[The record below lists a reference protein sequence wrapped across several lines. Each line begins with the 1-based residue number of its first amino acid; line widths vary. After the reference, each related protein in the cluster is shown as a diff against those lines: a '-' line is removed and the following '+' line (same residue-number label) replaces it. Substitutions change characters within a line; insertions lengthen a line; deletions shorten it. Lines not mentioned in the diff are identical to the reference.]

1 VDGDEVDIRVRWET
15 DDGRHDVPVGQL
27 IYQEGTEA
35 RADRWVYTGS
45 MFSPE
50 GIYLAQ
56 DFGPLIGFVHDP
68 VAIID
73 HAAGIGLNAWG
84 SVLVSEDH
92 PEVGSAITL
101 SIRHVVS
108 AAETATTGDG
118 TASAPIPPVVP

>member
-1 VDGDEVDIRVRWET
+1 
-15 DDGRHDVPVGQL
+15 
-27 IYQEGTEA
+27 
-35 RADRWVYTGS
+35 

-92 PEVGSAITL
+92 PEVGSPIVL
-101 SIRHVVS
+101 SIRRVEPETEAT
-108 AAETATTGDG
+108 AAGDG
-118 TASAPIPPVVP
+118 QSSAPRPPVIP